1 MLFISKLSSFQPQ
14 STGFVATFHH
24 FLRYADGFT
33 PKYEVYFT
41 ACIPARLNDK
51 DRLEDMNHI
60 LENVDG
66 IHLDTISI
74 ESSYRKTQEGKHD
87 RKSNRNP

>member
-1 MLFISKLSSFQPQ
+1 M
-14 STGFVATFHH
+14 
-24 FLRYADGFT
+24 
-33 PKYEVYFT
+33 YFT

-51 DRLEDMNHI
+51 DRLDDMNQI

-74 ESSYRKTQEGKHD
+74 ESSYRKTQEGKHESS
-87 RKSNRNP
+87 KNQPQKGFSLKLL